1 MCQAQALAQTLAQA
15 LAQTQAQAQA
25 QTQAQTQGR
34 IESLSLDLVPLLTTR
49 TVMAVALLVPVGV
62 ARRKTIVVELL
73 VLVLVLVRILF
84 VSLFR
89 IT

>member
-25 QTQAQTQGR
+25 QTQVR
-34 IESLSLDLVPLLTTR
+34 IESLSLDLAPLLTTR

-73 VLVLVLVRILF
+73 VLVLVRILF